1 MPNEYK
7 WGDCVLYKDQ
17 IVYVLQMQ
25 SKPFNL
31 VLVEWIEDHPQAQW
45 LERDWVHNSALTPL
59 DPAVS
64 SLLSSIYNHQK

>member
-1 MPNEYK
+1 MPNKYK

-17 IVYVLQMQ
+17 IVYVLHTQ
-25 SKPFNL
+25 PEPPYR